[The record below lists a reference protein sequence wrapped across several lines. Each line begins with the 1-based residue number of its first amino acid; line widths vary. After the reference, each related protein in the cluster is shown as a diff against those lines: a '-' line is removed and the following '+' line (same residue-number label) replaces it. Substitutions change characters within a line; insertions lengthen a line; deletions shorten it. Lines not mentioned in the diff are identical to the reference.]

1 VTLVEARRND
11 EFSYTPTEAALI
23 LRVSPTRVRQLLQDG
38 ELEGQRDAAG
48 HWLIPAS
55 AVHERLEL
63 LRRESFLEA
72 VGYDPSIV
80 HAMQERAEVL
90 SAQVEMLRTEL
101 EEAYSANR
109 EYRRIIAAL
118 THRIPKTEVPS
129 EPPEGS
135 QSTAEGLEN
144 AGERDLGWPPET
156 LREAQG
162 GLRTPP
168 SGRCVVDFFAP
179 GGGGCSGHDLGPP
192 CFGTAPA

>member
-1 VTLVEARRND
+1 MTLVEARRND

-38 ELEGQRDAAG
+38 ELEGERDAAG
-48 HWLIPAS
+48 HWLIPAG

-118 THRIPKTEVPS
+118 THRIPKTEVLS

-144 AGERDLGWPPET
+144 AGERPRLATGN
-156 LREAQG
+156 AQG
-162 GLRTPP
+162 G
-168 SGRCVVDFFAP
+168 SGRPPDTAEWPVR
-179 GGGGCSGHDLGPP
+179 GGLLRPWWRRV
-192 CFGTAPA
+192 FGA